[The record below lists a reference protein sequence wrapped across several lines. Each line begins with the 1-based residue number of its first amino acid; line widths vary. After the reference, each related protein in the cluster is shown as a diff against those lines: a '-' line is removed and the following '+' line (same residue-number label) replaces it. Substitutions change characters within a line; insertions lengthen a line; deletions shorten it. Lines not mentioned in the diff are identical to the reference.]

1 MYTKGEIRIGGMK
14 LSDNKSTL
22 YDLRRSRRMT
32 QKELAEQTGLT
43 ERTTITYEMDIK
55 KFRKAK
61 YETVEN
67 IAKILGVSIDQIFLS
82 DVSEIP
88 KQEKEVG

>member
-1 MYTKGEIRIGGMK
+1 M
-14 LSDNKSTL
+14 SDNKSTL

-43 ERTTITYEMDIK
+43 ERTIITYEMDIK
-55 KFRKAK
+55 KFRKAN

-67 IAKILGVSIDQIFLS
+67 IAKILGVSIDQFFLS
-82 DVSEIP
+82 DV
-88 KQEKEVG
+88 

>member
-1 MYTKGEIRIGGMK
+1 MK
-14 LSDNKSTL
+14 LSGNKSTL
-22 YDLRRSRRMT
+22 YDLRRSKRMT

-43 ERTTITYEMDIK
+43 ERTIITYEMDIK